1 LNLGPA
7 LTLNQNPIIEKASS
21 FKNAIEPALSA
32 SKRPMLVGQCFKVKS
47 YRNVFMRSDKMIGA
61 IAGDVIG
68 SVFETYAIKSPH
80 FELFSRHSRFT
91 DDTVL
96 TVAVADSILK
106 NMDYAI
112 SLKSF
117 GAKYPNAGYG
127 ASFFRWIFSSD
138 MKPYNSWGNGSA
150 MRVSPVGFAF
160 NSIEEVLK
168 EAKKSAEVTHN
179 HPEGIKG
186 AQAVALAI
194 YLARSCKNKATI
206 KDEICHRFGYHL
218 DRNLDD
224 IRPNYSFDVSCQGSV
239 PESIIAFLEGENFE
253 DTIRKGISLGGDSD
267 TIACIA
273 GGIAQAFYQDIP
285 KEIISN
291 VRKILPG
298 LFLDIIDEFSE
309 RYGC

>member
-1 LNLGPA
+1 
-7 LTLNQNPIIEKASS
+7 
-21 FKNAIEPALSA
+21 
-32 SKRPMLVGQCFKVKS
+32 
-47 YRNVFMRSDKMIGA
+47 MIGA
-61 IAGDVIG
+61 IAGDIIG
-68 SVFETYAIKSPH
+68 SVFEQYAIKSTQ
-80 FELFSRHSRFT
+80 FELFSRLSRFT

-106 NMDYAI
+106 NIDYAT
-112 SLKSF
+112 SLKTF
-117 GAKYPNAGYG
+117 GEKYPDAGYG
-127 ASFFRWIFSSD
+127 ASFFKWIFSSD

-160 NSIEEVLK
+160 TSIEDVLK

-194 YLARSCKNKATI
+194 FLARSGKNKAVI
-206 KDEICHRFGYHL
+206 KAEIGHRFGYYL
-218 DRNLDD
+218 DRRLDD
-224 IRPNYSFDVSCQGSV
+224 IRPHYSFDVSCQGSV

-273 GGIAQAFYQDIP
+273 GGIAQAFYQNIP
-285 KEIISN
+285 QEIISN
-291 VRKILPG
+291 VRKRLPES
-298 LFLDIIDEFSE
+298 FLDIIDEFCE
-309 RYGC
+309 RYEC